1 MSETVEKENAVP
13 VADDVEDKAAFLE
26 KRPEGSANRCS
37 FMCLTSTANIGR
49 ALTAAVAKASV
60 YQCAGKPFA
69 DPKACVGPLAADLVE
84 YLAGDV
90 GGGDP
95 GEGAAG
101 ALSDLHSAMEAWT
114 TSKKSWLGSVG
125 ETFSKAS
132 QTDAIDALKSAVFK
146 GEGWKVSDRERVSR
160 ELLLRVR
167 HASCPNGSG
176 VSRTAGFS
184 VLLTRSVPSHFLL
197 QYDRGK
203 LAHCEEAFE
212 TADALY
218 EHKLACAFR
227 PVQCPNEGCAEVFGA
242 NAAGG
247 HDALCAF
254 KVLECP
260 RGCGEGVT
268 RRELEAH
275 VTSTCAKR
283 PVECPFASLGC
294 DVETFAGTLEAHCV
308 ECAPSHLEL
317 VAERV
322 SRLDT
327 SARDG
332 DAKLA
337 SMAGSLA
344 MLEPRLREMSTLR
357 EEVEETAAKTEA
369 SERAHAETEKLLA
382 GAVRNIASVE
392 AELKTTRRDLA
403 LVMSTVDRM
412 VKAQERAAR
421 ETVAREKAAAAANRG
436 RG

>member
-132 QTDAIDALKSAVFK
+132 QADAIDALKSAVFK

-167 HASCPNGSG
+167 RTPSCL
-176 VSRTAGFS
+176 VSKRIRSFS
-184 VLLTRSVPSHFLL
+184 NRGLLRPSHTLGPFP
-197 QYDRGK
+197 
-203 LAHCEEAFE
+203 F
-212 TADALY
+212 
-218 EHKLACAFR
+218 
-227 PVQCPNEGCAEVFGA
+227 
-242 NAAGG
+242 
-247 HDALCAF
+247 
-254 KVLECP
+254 
-260 RGCGEGVT
+260 
-268 RRELEAH
+268 
-275 VTSTCAKR
+275 
-283 PVECPFASLGC
+283 PFAVRSRQARSLRGG
-294 DVETFAGTLEAHCV
+294 F
-308 ECAPSHLEL
+308 
-317 VAERV
+317 R
-322 SRLDT
+322 
-327 SARDG
+327 
-332 DAKLA
+332 
-337 SMAGSLA
+337 
-344 MLEPRLREMSTLR
+344 
-357 EEVEETAAKTEA
+357 
-369 SERAHAETEKLLA
+369 
-382 GAVRNIASVE
+382 
-392 AELKTTRRDLA
+392 
-403 LVMSTVDRM
+403 
-412 VKAQERAAR
+412 
-421 ETVAREKAAAAANRG
+421 NRG
-436 RG
+436 RAIRAQARLRVPSRAVPERGLRGGVWRERCGWPRRAVRV

>member
-1 MSETVEKENAVP
+1 
-13 VADDVEDKAAFLE
+13 
-26 KRPEGSANRCS
+26 
-37 FMCLTSTANIGR
+37 MCLTSTANIGR

-132 QTDAIDALKSAVFK
+132 QADAIDALKSAVFK

-283 PVECPFASLGC
+283 RLSVRSRRSGVTSRRSRGRSRRTASSVRPRISSWSRNGC
-294 DVETFAGTLEAHCV
+294 LVSTRQRETGM
-308 ECAPSHLEL
+308 
-317 VAERV
+317 RN
-322 SRLDT
+322 SRLW
-327 SARDG
+327 RDP
-332 DAKLA
+332 
-337 SMAGSLA
+337 SRCS
-344 MLEPRLREMSTLR
+344 S
-357 EEVEETAAKTEA
+357 
-369 SERAHAETEKLLA
+369 
-382 GAVRNIASVE
+382 
-392 AELKTTRRDLA
+392 
-403 LVMSTVDRM
+403 
-412 VKAQERAAR
+412 
-421 ETVAREKAAAAANRG
+421 RG
-436 RG
+436 

>member
-1 MSETVEKENAVP
+1 M
-13 VADDVEDKAAFLE
+13 
-26 KRPEGSANRCS
+26 
-37 FMCLTSTANIGR
+37 
-49 ALTAAVAKASV
+49 
-60 YQCAGKPFA
+60 
-69 DPKACVGPLAADLVE
+69 
-84 YLAGDV
+84 
-90 GGGDP
+90 
-95 GEGAAG
+95 
-101 ALSDLHSAMEAWT
+101 
-114 TSKKSWLGSVG
+114 
-125 ETFSKAS
+125 
-132 QTDAIDALKSAVFK
+132 
-146 GEGWKVSDRERVSR
+146 
-160 ELLLRVR
+160 
-167 HASCPNGSG
+167 
-176 VSRTAGFS
+176 
-184 VLLTRSVPSHFLL
+184 

-369 SERAHAETEKLLA
+369 RAVTP
-382 GAVRNIASVE
+382 
-392 AELKTTRRDLA
+392 
-403 LVMSTVDRM
+403 
-412 VKAQERAAR
+412 AAPISL
-421 ETVAREKAAAAANRG
+421 
-436 RG
+436 

>member
-132 QTDAIDALKSAVFK
+132 QADAIDALKSAVFK

-283 PVECPFASLGC
+283 PVECPF
-294 DVETFAGTLEAHCV
+294 
-308 ECAPSHLEL
+308 
-317 VAERV
+317 R
-322 SRLDT
+322 
-327 SARDG
+327 
-332 DAKLA
+332 
-337 SMAGSLA
+337 
-344 MLEPRLREMSTLR
+344 
-357 EEVEETAAKTEA
+357 
-369 SERAHAETEKLLA
+369 
-382 GAVRNIASVE
+382 
-392 AELKTTRRDLA
+392 
-403 LVMSTVDRM
+403 
-412 VKAQERAAR
+412 
-421 ETVAREKAAAAANRG
+421 VARV
-436 RG
+436 